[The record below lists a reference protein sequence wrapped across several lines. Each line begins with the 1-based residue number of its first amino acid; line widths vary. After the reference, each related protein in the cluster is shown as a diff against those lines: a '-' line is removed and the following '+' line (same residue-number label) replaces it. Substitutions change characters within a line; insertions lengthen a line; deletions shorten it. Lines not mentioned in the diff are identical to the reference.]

1 MIKSW
6 IFELP
11 ANDVQLDKPATG
23 SAYDWFFRIWDRIEA
38 LNFEGIFLSEHHL
51 SWGLNPSPN
60 LLLAALAMRTKRL
73 RLGAMTL
80 VAPMY
85 HPARIAEELAMLDH
99 LSEGRLEIGL
109 ARGSNPLEV
118 ETIGV
123 AAAEMQ
129 PRFLEALDVVEGA
142 LTATEPFN
150 YDGKFYKCHN
160 LTVNPRTLQQP
171 LPPRWISVVSPE
183 SCALAA
189 RRGYKVCGGFLSA
202 DRINENFNVYRAA
215 AAAAGRKVSPDDL
228 AIRRLVIVD
237 EDGDAARARAK
248 TSFRSDYK
256 DRGPVEGA
264 VPSWFSSDETVAGTP
279 AEVAEN
285 LLSQCDRTGAGN
297 ILIYGG
303 VPLLRPVFTNTI
315 ELFGREVLPRLRDHV
330 WSRERVST
338 TAEAVA

>member
-11 ANDVQLDKPATG
+11 ANDAQLERPASG
-23 SAYDWFFRIWDRIEA
+23 SAYDWFFRFWDRVEA
-38 LNFEGIFLSEHHL
+38 LDFEGIFLSEHHL
-51 SWGLNPSPN
+51 PWGLNPSPN
-60 LLLAALAMRTKRL
+60 LLLAALAMRTKHL

-99 LSEGRLEIGL
+99 LSGGRLEIGL
-109 ARGSNPLEV
+109 ARGSNPAEV
-118 ETIGV
+118 ETIGI
-123 AAAEMQ
+123 AGAEMQ
-129 PRFLEALDVVEGA
+129 PRFLEALDIVEGA
-142 LTATEPFN
+142 LTAAGPFN
-150 YDGKFYKCHN
+150 YDGHFYKCRD

-189 RRGYKVCGGFLSA
+189 RRGYKVCGGFLSV

-215 AAAAGRKVSPDDL
+215 AAAAGRKVGPDDL

-237 EDGDAARARAK
+237 EDGDAARARVK
-248 TSFRSDYK
+248 TSFRSDYR

-285 LLSQCDRTGAGN
+285 LISQCDRTGAGN

-303 VPLLRPVFTNTI
+303 VPLSRPGFTNTV
-315 ELFGREVLPRLRDHV
+315 ELYGRDVLPRLREHV
-330 WSRERVST
+330 SSMVETV
-338 TAEAVA
+338 V